1 MYCGRCGTA
10 NKEGARFC
18 SSCGNQLKMEP
29 VPRIR
34 TEGKSENET
43 MDIQANVKKE
53 RQKVTSQT
61 QEKDGNS
68 GNVNNIT
75 ISMGESKTHHTSH
88 GEGEGLAIASMIL
101 GIISLVVSCCFYYI
115 SLPCAIISVVLAAV
129 SLKGKRGG
137 RGMAI
142 AGLVCAI
149 ISLVPAMI
157 MISTGAAVISLFS

>member
-1 MYCGRCGTA
+1 MYCGKCGKE
-10 NKEGARFC
+10 NKEEAMFC
-18 SSCGNQLKMEP
+18 SNCGASLGNVPAPSIP
-29 VPRIR
+29 VKGD
-34 TEGKSENET
+34 ESSETRKHIN
-43 MDIQANVKKE
+43 KE
-53 RQKVTSQT
+53 SVG
-61 QEKDGNS
+61 EKASTDNNS

-75 ISMGESKTHHTSH
+75 ISMGESKHSH
-88 GEGEGLAIASMIL
+88 SSSGNGEGLAIASMIL
-101 GIISLVVSCCFYYI
+101 GIVALVVSCCFYYV

>member
-29 VPRIR
+29 VPQIR
-34 TEGKSENET
+34 TEEKSET
-43 MDIQANVKKE
+43 MDVQTNVKKE
-53 RQKVTSQT
+53 SQKAASQT
-61 QEKDGNS
+61 SEKEGNS

-75 ISMGESKTHHTSH
+75 ISMGESKTHYASH

-101 GIISLVVSCCFYYI
+101 GIVSLVVSCCFYYI